1 MRVSGQEFSELPL
14 SLPGPNTGILQ
25 NTALGQPAAE
35 QRELSL
41 GLIQWSGRNS
51 LAQNPWWRRWD
62 SGNPSPSTA
71 KAQLPPFASALRQ
84 LQESFRYGGMN
95 RGIEQTA
102 S

>member
-1 MRVSGQEFSELPL
+1 MRVSGLEFSELPL

-25 NTALGQPAAE
+25 KSALGPAAVE

-51 LAQNPWWRRWD
+51 LAQNPWWRRWE
-62 SGNPSPSTA
+62 SGTTSPSSANT
-71 KAQLPPFASALRQ
+71 QLPPFATALRQ